1 MPNSGRI
8 GLYHLAAK
16 KEEDDI
22 WIREGGKKN
31 DLSDRL
37 KKSHFKAAS
46 RFKREFN
53 GKEWKIR
60 NTSKNNFR

>member
-46 RFKREFN
+46 RYK
-53 GKEWKIR
+53 
-60 NTSKNNFR
+60 SS

>member
-46 RFKREFN
+46 RHWETL
-53 GKEWKIR
+53 G
-60 NTSKNNFR
+60 SSLNNQ

>member
-46 RFKREFN
+46 RPYR
-53 GKEWKIR
+53 I
-60 NTSKNNFR
+60 

>member
-46 RFKREFN
+46 RNDVE
-53 GKEWKIR
+53 
-60 NTSKNNFR
+60 SPNNQ

>member
-46 RFKREFN
+46 RRRASARFIPRCAGPEK
-53 GKEWKIR
+53 
-60 NTSKNNFR
+60 TDAA